1 MTALV
6 IILLLSVFIPGL
18 VSALLLKRIFKKS
31 FFVLIAIVWVIN
43 IIFTSTMVA
52 VKYRYLPDTPLY
64 SVLLMTVNV
73 IVSIFLLRFVASRYV
88 APLGKIVSVIRDLSE
103 GQIDRKEKI
112 SGSKISDNSDFGML
126 VRSTENLQEKMAS
139 MVNDLQEETKLL
151 LNESENMQNV
161 SQEYS
166 QGGVEL
172 VTSLEEISSS
182 MEEMVSTIEQNT
194 DSATQAG
201 QISRNLVQQMNAVG
215 DASNEDLAVMRTIA
229 DKINV
234 ITEIALQ
241 TNILALNAAVEAAR
255 AGEHGKGFAV
265 VAAEVRRLAERS
277 KVASEE
283 IIALSSG
290 GVESTQKSASL
301 IKELKEQVVKT
312 GELVEETVAA
322 SMEQRNGAN
331 QINSAIQQI
340 NNLAQSSAHADEII
354 LNTANKLND
363 QANRIKEELDYF
375 TIL

>member
-1 MTALV
+1 
-6 IILLLSVFIPGL
+6 
-18 VSALLLKRIFKKS
+18 
-31 FFVLIAIVWVIN
+31 
-43 IIFTSTMVA
+43 
-52 VKYRYLPDTPLY
+52 
-64 SVLLMTVNV
+64 
-73 IVSIFLLRFVASRYV
+73 
-88 APLGKIVSVIRDLSE
+88 
-103 GQIDRKEKI
+103 
-112 SGSKISDNSDFGML
+112 
-126 VRSTENLQEKMAS
+126 
-139 MVNDLQEETKLL
+139 
-151 LNESENMQNV
+151 
-161 SQEYS
+161 
-166 QGGVEL
+166 
-172 VTSLEEISSS
+172 
-182 MEEMVSTIEQNT
+182 
-194 DSATQAG
+194 
-201 QISRNLVQQMNAVG
+201 MNAVG